1 MIFVYSVK
9 HRVFCQQ
16 NRVFCYISVHSGANI
31 VHPATEYTI
40 LSKSCIP
47 EYAIVYSENVVYSV
61 ESSCILENTLSPIA
75 RFARVHF
82 VYSVKKIVYT
92 EYAKILKQNTLFSE
106 ALGGSL
112 AYSRRPRLRLEIF
125 QVEALRGTGANELFF
140 SGLLC

>member
-1 MIFVYSVK
+1 MCFFVPSCILNFVYSVK

-40 LSKSCIP
+40 FSKSCIP

-75 RFARVHF
+75 RFTRFHF

-106 ALGGSL
+106 ALGSVGL
-112 AYSRRPRLRLEIF
+112 ASD
-125 QVEALRGTGANELFF
+125 
-140 SGLLC
+140 